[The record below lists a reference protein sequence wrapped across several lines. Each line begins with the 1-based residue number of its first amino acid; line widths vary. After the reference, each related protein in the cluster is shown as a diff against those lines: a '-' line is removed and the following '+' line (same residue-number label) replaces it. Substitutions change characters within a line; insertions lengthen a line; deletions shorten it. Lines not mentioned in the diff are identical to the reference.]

1 MRVATPVDSCADT
14 LHTSHTRPRPRQNGG
29 RVTQLRFSLFTLL
42 PTSKT
47 IGPSLLFRQYA
58 GSEQQPA
65 PGEGNPLWLGL
76 VHAPRVLGWWLGF
89 LTTPTSFH
97 DDDDD
102 DYVATDVATTRRLAH
117 NLSHLSRKSL
127 CVLVLAAAWPF
138 SYGAHGRRYQ
148 SFAVYTGAGWR
159 PKYPTPTHFQVRQ
172 VAIGFDQ
179 SHSLQQVGSAISTAQ
194 LCLHHNDVILW
205 LAFRALLS
213 ACRSS
218 RLRQTEWTT
227 SPKTCHSRYSI
238 R

>member
-127 CVLVLAAAWPF
+127 VCASSSSGLAIFLRGPRASLPELRCVYGRRLAAKI
-138 SYGAHGRRYQ
+138 SNT
-148 SFAVYTGAGWR
+148 YT
-159 PKYPTPTHFQVRQ
+159 
-172 VAIGFDQ
+172 
-179 SHSLQQVGSAISTAQ
+179 
-194 LCLHHNDVILW
+194 
-205 LAFRALLS
+205 LS
-213 ACRSS
+213 GPASCH
-218 RLRQTEWTT
+218 RLRPIAFTAASWFSNQHRPTLFT
-227 SPKTCHSRYSI
+227 SQ
-238 R
+238 